1 MLSLD
6 FSEAAAPGPA
16 NPWLESS
23 VRAPALT
30 QATEEQHVK
39 VLAQTHTIDI

>member
-1 MLSLD
+1 MLSLGD

-23 VRAPALT
+23 DRASGLT
-30 QATEEQHVK
+30 HATEE
-39 VLAQTHTIDI
+39 